1 MKFIV
6 DAQLP
11 RKLSGMLVSRGFDS
25 IHTLDLPAKNLTPD
39 NEIIEICEK
48 QNRIIITKDSDFYDS
63 KIIRNKP
70 KKLIV
75 IQTGNIRN
83 EILFTLFETHFDKII
98 QLIEQFDVVEM
109 NLDSIITK

>member
-11 RKLSGMLVSRGFDS
+11 RKLAVFLINRGYDS
-25 IHTLDLPAKNLTPD
+25 IHTLDLPAKNLTQD
-39 NEIIEICEK
+39 AEIIEICES
-48 QNRIIITKDSDFYDS
+48 QNRVIITKDSDFYDS

-75 IQTGNIRN
+75 IQTGNIKN
-83 EILFTLFETHFDKII
+83 DMLLNLFETNFERIV
-98 QLIEQFDVVEM
+98 QLIEKFDIVEL
-109 NLDSIITK
+109 NIDSIITK